1 MQKFDVGCYYFPNYH
16 RCDERNTAAH
26 GANWSEWELV
36 KAARPR
42 FPGHHQPKVPLW
54 GCCDE
59 SDPAVMKQKILA
71 ARTHGID
78 YFIFDYYHYADG
90 PFLSHCL
97 DDGFLPAVTGDS
109 FRFAL
114 MWANHD
120 WIDIHP
126 RKRSTPPALLYPG
139 AVNPEQFR
147 QITDS
152 IIERYF
158 KHPNYYLRDGK
169 PYFSIYH
176 LQELIRGLGGF
187 QATRDALGDFRKR
200 AVKSGLPGLHL
211 NAIVWG
217 SPVLPGE
224 EEDRPRGE
232 VVQAL
237 GFDSTASYVWIHH
250 FPLPK
255 QAEYPYPEAMESY
268 FRAWDEL
275 EKSSSLPYY
284 PNVTMGWDPA
294 PRTET
299 TDVWDP
305 HVGYPYTCTLS
316 ENTPENFRTALRKTR
331 ERLEQRGISTFS
343 INCWNEWTEGSML
356 EPEARYG
363 MGYLEA
369 LKEIFPPSH

>member
-139 AVNPEQFR
+139 AGRQSGTVPADHRLDHRTLLQTPELLSPGR
-147 QITDS
+147 
-152 IIERYF
+152 E
-158 KHPNYYLRDGK
+158 
-169 PYFSIYH
+169 
-176 LQELIRGLGGF
+176 
-187 QATRDALGDFRKR
+187 ALF
-200 AVKSGLPGLHL
+200 LHL
-211 NAIVWG
+211 PPAGADPRSRRI
-217 SPVLPGE
+217 PGDPGRPE
-224 EEDRPRGE
+224 RFPETGGQIRSSGPPSQCDR
-232 VVQAL
+232 L
-237 GFDSTASYVWIHH
+237 GFSGASRRGGG
-250 FPLPK
+250 P
-255 QAEYPYPEAMESY
+255 S
-268 FRAWDEL
+268 
-275 EKSSSLPYY
+275 
-284 PNVTMGWDPA
+284 
-294 PRTET
+294 PR
-299 TDVWDP
+299 
-305 HVGYPYTCTLS
+305 
-316 ENTPENFRTALRKTR
+316 
-331 ERLEQRGISTFS
+331 RGRS
-343 INCWNEWTEGSML
+343 GS
-356 EPEARYG
+356 R
-363 MGYLEA
+363 
-369 LKEIFPPSH
+369 I